1 MYILS
6 NILSLAL
13 VLCLCKS
20 LFRVNELLNITGS
33 MLLMY
38 RNIIKDVFSLFIKS
52 IVKSLVILAIWLAL
66 SGAICSWI
74 ALSFALNLICF
85 SANERKW
92 KKKAIAWQIWL
103 LYLYFQIAL
112 VLCTRSLFEIMCMI
126 SDQIAL
132 IVYLN

>member
-1 MYILS
+1 MEILS

-74 ALSFALNLICF
+74 ALSFALWVVEL
-85 SANERKW
+85 EEPEW
-92 KKKAIAWQIWL
+92 WL
-103 LYLYFQIAL
+103 LNKKYVIIMAVSHKNWELPIHEFDWLRPIL
-112 VLCTRSLFEIMCMI
+112 KCLCYN
-126 SDQIAL
+126 
-132 IVYLN
+132 V